1 MSYFYGVPIG
11 SPEDSASIA
20 KTDLDR
26 ALQVMRPKPSP
37 FPLVRIGGGAD
48 GAYLLPDDLKG
59 IKACLSPGV
68 NNAKPFED
76 ELCNR
81 YGIECH
87 MIDASSDIA
96 NFATPLI
103 QGKQT
108 FKKLWLDIDG
118 AGNSMS
124 LAAWVDSLGLV
135 SGDDLILQMDIEGA
149 EYRNI
154 LATPESVLS
163 RFRIIVLELHMLAPA
178 LTRPRVFNS
187 VMRPFLDR
195 LDKQF
200 ACVHAHPNNLLG
212 DYLIP
217 GTKTR
222 VPRLLEVTY
231 LRKDRFQSS
240 PGSKKFDALLPH
252 PLDIVNGEAYPPLHL
267 DPSWSGQQRRLISKR
282 KMASDWLNF
291 FRVYGANN
299 LTPTARS
306 RSKSRLK
313 ALLMPP
319 LLKRL

>member
-76 ELCNR
+76 ELCNH

-135 SGDDLILQMDIEGA
+135 SGDELIL
-149 EYRNI
+149 
-154 LATPESVLS
+154 
-163 RFRIIVLELHMLAPA
+163 
-178 LTRPRVFNS
+178 
-187 VMRPFLDR
+187 
-195 LDKQF
+195 
-200 ACVHAHPNNLLG
+200 
-212 DYLIP
+212 
-217 GTKTR
+217 
-222 VPRLLEVTY
+222 
-231 LRKDRFQSS
+231 
-240 PGSKKFDALLPH
+240 
-252 PLDIVNGEAYPPLHL
+252 
-267 DPSWSGQQRRLISKR
+267 
-282 KMASDWLNF
+282 
-291 FRVYGANN
+291 
-299 LTPTARS
+299 
-306 RSKSRLK
+306 
-313 ALLMPP
+313 
-319 LLKRL
+319 